1 MFWENNIVFLCSCA
15 FANLSKKKNECKE
28 WAQGQIAKDFNDR
41 TTHILQLVSVYGLQ
55 KYV

>member
-1 MFWENNIVFLCSCA
+1 MFWENNIVFHCSCA
-15 FANLSKKKNECKE
+15 FANLSHFFECTK

-41 TTHILQLVSVYGLQ
+41 TTHILQLVSVYELQ